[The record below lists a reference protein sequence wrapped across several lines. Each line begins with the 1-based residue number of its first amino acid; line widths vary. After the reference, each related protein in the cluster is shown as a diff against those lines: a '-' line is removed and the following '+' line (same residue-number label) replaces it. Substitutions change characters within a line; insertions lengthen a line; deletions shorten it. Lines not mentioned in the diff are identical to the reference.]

1 MGKYNVY
8 KKQIDLLKKAIE
20 PLAPTYEYHNY
31 AHLLDVFDVVTKLG
45 EKEKLSNHDV
55 FLLQTAA
62 LLHDIVYVKGRKDNE
77 EKSVEFARSFLP
89 GFGYSKEDID
99 IVCDLILVTNL
110 KMEPKTKLEKIIRDA
125 DIDNLRRED
134 FFEKTEC
141 LRKEQGVDKNEWYS
155 SYALDFLRN
164 IKFYTTP
171 DYSSGNSVFKKNLR
185 ILSLIKK
192 KRSLNSFCLFFIS
205 YILYAI

>member
-1 MGKYNVY
+1 MDNNTIY
-8 KKQIDLLKKAIE
+8 KKQIEILKKKIK
-20 PLAPTYEYHNY
+20 PFAPDYEYHNY
-31 AHLLDVFDVVTKLG
+31 SHLLDVFDIVTKLG
-45 EKEKLSNHDV
+45 KKQKLSEHDV

-62 LLHDIVYVKGRKDNE
+62 LLHDIVYVKGREDNE
-77 EKSVEFARSFLP
+77 EKSVEFTKSFLP
-89 GFGYSKEDID
+89 GLGYSKKDID
-99 IVCDLILVTNL
+99 SVCDLISVTNL
-110 KMEPKTKLEKIIRDA
+110 KMEPKTKLEQIIRDA
-125 DIDNLRRED
+125 DIDNLRRKD

-192 KRSLNSFCLFFIS
+192 KGSSK
-205 YILYAI
+205 

>member
-1 MGKYNVY
+1 MSDYAKTIGK
-8 KKQIDLLKKAIE
+8 LKKAIE

-55 FLLQTAA
+55 FLLQTAT
-62 LLHDIVYVKGRKDNE
+62 LLHDIVYVKGRTDNE

-89 GFGYSKEDID
+89 SFGYLKQDID

-171 DYSSGNSVFKKNLR
+171 DYSSGNSIFKKNLW

-192 KRSLNSFCLFFIS
+192 KGSSK
-205 YILYAI
+205 